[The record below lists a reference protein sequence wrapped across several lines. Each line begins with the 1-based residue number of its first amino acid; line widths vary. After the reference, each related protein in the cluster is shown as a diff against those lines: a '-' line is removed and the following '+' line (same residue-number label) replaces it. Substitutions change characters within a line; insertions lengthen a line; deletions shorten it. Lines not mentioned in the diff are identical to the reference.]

1 MVIIK
6 PWDGRSHHMKSDL
19 VRGNR
24 LDETPYLNLGTFS
37 HGDMGPWVR
46 MLNYDQISALL
57 TRNELARVHN
67 NCVDKIIEQAQ
78 VVENY
83 FEAIYERQ
91 EALRLAAT
99 AARKLLD
106 FILNFKKP
114 QYWKSITKTS
124 PKDLPE
130 AWLTYNFGIAP
141 LVATIDSAMKLLGKD
156 YPTIVLRGAS
166 SSPVSTRFKI
176 GNVLEN
182 TQHFASGTYI
192 KEIRAHVAPK
202 SNPNFALANVVGLT
216 TPFSTAFSVVPWGW
230 AVDYFV
236 NASRLLSNFED
247 RFPGIYF
254 KGIWESV
261 LCNVTYGSLFTKYD
275 AKSKSNYGHAHY
287 MHRRTTSLKYQLEF
301 SFPLLGGSQ
310 FANLASAIAVT
321 LKGLKK

>member
-6 PWDGRSHHMKSDL
+6 PWDGRSHHMKSEL
-19 VRGNR
+19 IKGNH
-24 LDETPYLNLGTFS
+24 LDEMPYLNLGTFS
-37 HGDMGPWVR
+37 EGEIGPWVR
-46 MLNYDQISALL
+46 MLNENALSTLL

-67 NCVDKIIEQAQ
+67 NCVDKIVDQAQ

-106 FILNFKKP
+106 FIRNFRRP
-114 QYWKSITKTS
+114 QYWKSITKTK

-141 LVATIDSAMKLLGKD
+141 LVATIDSAMKLLGKP

-166 SSPVSTRFKI
+166 GSPVSTRWKNESI
-176 GNVLEN
+176 YEGY
-182 TQHFASGTYI
+182 QHFASGSYF

-202 SNPNFALANVVGLT
+202 SNPNVALANVIGLT
-216 TPFSTAFSVVPWGW
+216 TPFSTTFSVIPWGW
-230 AVDYFV
+230 AVDYFI

-254 KGIWESV
+254 KSIWESV
-261 LCNVTYGSLFTKYD
+261 SCKVNYSSLHWKPGEKNRY
-275 AKSKSNYGHAHY
+275 NHGHAHY
-287 MHRRTTSLKYQLEF
+287 THRRTSSLKYQLEF

-310 FANLASAIAVT
+310 FANLASAIALT
-321 LKGLKK
+321 LKGTKK